1 MRISNSDLTG
11 AAGAESA
18 RAQELQKTGRG
29 ASASSRSVGSASSG
43 DRVEFS
49 AGLGQLAQAI
59 SIYGASRATQVR
71 NLAALY
77 QGGGYRS
84 DSAATSHAMVSDALS
99 AGVLQ

>member
-29 ASASSRSVGSASSG
+29 ESASSSLQVNVQSG

-49 AGLGQLAQAI
+49 AGLGQLAHAI
-59 SIYGASRATQVR
+59 STYGANRATQVQ

-84 DSAATSHAMVSDALS
+84 DSAATSQAMVSDALS
-99 AGVLQ
+99 AGIQ